1 MTLYVKEIVGA
12 QISFCRV
19 DPTVGTDNNKETPVQ
34 LAAERNLVESL
45 TLFAELARKPAC
57 TKAKLLKLIIESDGE
72 QDASFD
78 TFKQQLESL
87 SASEV
92 TS

>member
-1 MTLYVKEIVGA
+1 ML
-12 QISFCRV
+12 ISFYRV
-19 DPTVGTDNNKETPVQ
+19 DPTIGTDNNWQDTPVQ
-34 LAAERNLVESL
+34 QAAERKSVEIL

-57 TKAKLLKLIIESDGE
+57 TKAKLMKLIIESDGE
-72 QDASFD
+72 QDASLD

-92 TS
+92 TSY

>member
-1 MTLYVKEIVGA
+1 MRAHISYYRVNPTIGTDKVKE
-12 QISFCRV
+12 S
-19 DPTVGTDNNKETPVQ
+19 PVQ
-34 LAAERNLVESL
+34 RAAERNSVELL
-45 TLFAELARKPAC
+45 TLFAELAPKPAAMK
-57 TKAKLLKLIIESDGE
+57 TKLLKLIIESDGE
-72 QDASFD
+72 EDASLE